1 MQFCC
6 LTKYYVMSLKEYYMK
21 IAYDEAEKAYAKGEI
36 PIGAVIVKNGEIIA
50 KAHNLRETEK
60 NSLNHAEI
68 VAIDMA
74 CKKLGGWRLTD
85 CDMYVT
91 LEPCHMCIGAI
102 IQAKIKNLYFG
113 AYDKKGGA
121 VFSIDEI
128 PKNPKLCHRPECYG
142 GVLEEECSEILK
154 KFFLNLRHLKIK
166 NN

>member
-1 MQFCC
+1 M
-6 LTKYYVMSLKEYYMK
+6 TEKELYMK
-21 IAYDEAEKAYAKGEI
+21 MAYAEAKSAYEKGEI
-36 PIGAVIVKNGEIIA
+36 PIGAVIVKDGEVIA

-68 VAIDMA
+68 IAIDKA
-74 CKKLGGWRLTD
+74 CKEIGGWRLSD

-102 IQAKIKNLYFG
+102 IQSKIKNLYFG

-121 VFSIDEI
+121 VFSIDEV
-128 PKNPKLCHRPECYG
+128 PKNQKLCHRLECFG
-142 GVLEEECSEILK
+142 GILEEECSELLK
-154 KFFLNLRHLKIK
+154 DFFQSLRHAKNK